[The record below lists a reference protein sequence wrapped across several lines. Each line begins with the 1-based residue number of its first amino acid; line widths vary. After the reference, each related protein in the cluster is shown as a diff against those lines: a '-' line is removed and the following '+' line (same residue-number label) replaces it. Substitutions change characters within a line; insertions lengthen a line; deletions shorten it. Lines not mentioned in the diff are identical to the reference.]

1 MRMLLKNNNN
11 MRKIPL
17 GKPFL
22 NTNNILKEI
31 EAVLETKWISG
42 GPTIAKFEQLVKEYN
57 KDEQGHYIAVSD
69 GTCAIEMSLLCLNGG
84 ERYTKE
90 DEIIV
95 PSWSWVA
102 SGFAPLMAGASP
114 VWCDVDTYGI
124 PTVATV
130 EAKITPNTKA
140 VIIVHQMGVPCDL
153 DAFNE
158 LSEKYN
164 IPIIEDAACAFGT
177 EYKGRKIGNSDN
189 LVTYSFQAR
198 KCLTTGE
205 GGMIVVKNNALAEW
219 LRSYR
224 AFGTTVSP
232 LERDRA
238 SFLLKESFD
247 KIGGNYKISDITAA
261 VGIAQLTSFDT
272 EVSLRTTAG
281 DYYNKL
287 VKTKLQGKATVLNIA
302 PAYCTRY
309 NWQNYH
315 VMLDSRFNR
324 DEVVDLLR
332 KRGIGCKWDIQAI
345 HLENVFGDQYAY
357 TTPDLKNT
365 MQFHNHGLWLPFY
378 AEITV
383 DEQDYVVDN
392 LNDIL
397 NELK

>member
-1 MRMLLKNNNN
+1 MK
-11 MRKIPL
+11 KIPL

-22 NTNNILKEI
+22 NTSNILKEI
-31 EAVLETKWISG
+31 ESVLETKWISG

-57 KDEQGHYIAVSD
+57 DDTQGHYIAVSD
-69 GTCAIEMSLLCLNGG
+69 GTCAIEMSLLCLNHGK
-84 ERYTKE
+84 RYSEK

-102 SGFAPLMAGASP
+102 SGFAPLIAGASP
-114 VWCDVDTYGI
+114 VWCDVDQYGV
-124 PTVATV
+124 PTIETV
-130 EAKITPNTKA
+130 EAKITSNTKA
-140 VIIVHQMGVPCDL
+140 IIIVHQIGVPCDL
-153 DAFNE
+153 DAFEE
-158 LSEKYN
+158 LSKKHN

-177 EYKGRKIGNSDN
+177 EYKGRKIGNSNN

-205 GGMIVVKNNALAEW
+205 GGMITTKNEIFAEW

-261 VGIAQLTSFDT
+261 VGIAQLKSFDT
-272 EVSLRTTAG
+272 EVSLRTIAG
-281 DYYNKL
+281 NYYNEL
-287 VKTKLQGKATVLNIA
+287 IQTKLSHKATVLNNV

-315 VMLDSRFNR
+315 IMLDSKYNR
-324 DEVVDLLR
+324 DQVVDLLR

-345 HLENVFGDQYAY
+345 HLEEVFGDRYKTDSAQLTA
-357 TTPDLKNT
+357 T
-365 MQFHNHGLWLPFY
+365 MKFHDHGLWLPFY
-378 AEITV
+378 AEITAE
-383 DEQDYVVDN
+383 DQNYVIDN
-392 LNDIL
+392 LNEIL
-397 NELK
+397 DELS